1 MSFSSLIPDV
11 ISHILSFLTIRDHSR
26 FSLTCKAYYEAFGIT
41 RIIRKGEA
49 EVIEGVG
56 AAEGRYENLAN
67 RYTVFLGD
75 GSDDGVLRRI
85 VKLNVK
91 KYTGTTRHV
100 KHLVIYGF
108 YQYIHGDT
116 IQYVPRCLTGE
127 GLRYLV
133 KLTINNNNGKC
144 TISNVRFERLVALR
158 ADRCSI
164 IGCQFDELEFLE
176 IWDTQFLSEMPVTI
190 KTLRVRW
197 CQFSDDCVRG
207 SLVNL
212 VNINSAGHDFI
223 RYAPNVKEA
232 VVRETVLYNLP
243 ESLEYLNLVDVRV
256 QGEKFYLPNLRYLRI
271 ERLPFDYTNG
281 MYLLGHIIAPRLSE
295 LTARNTEISALD
307 CPPVLDV
314 CNTFNMRRNID
325 INSVVLFTDHAVD
338 PKKYPS
344 MRALYFH
351 VSPWDLGDFVYELD
365 MVYIDHVTAKTSK
378 NINTRVLITLEI
390 FKDADLSKMSRL
402 KLVITRACCA
412 AMVPA
417 SVKFIKY
424 EYEQHEGELKF
435 IKLFRELFPDSPS
448 ITHRV
453 V

>member
-1 MSFSSLIPDV
+1 MSFSNLIPDV

-26 FSLTCKAYYEAFGIT
+26 FSRTCKSYYDAFGIT
-41 RIIRKGEA
+41 RIRREGEA
-49 EVIEGVG
+49 EVIEGAG
-56 AAEGRYENLAN
+56 AAERGHENLAN

-75 GSDDGVLRRI
+75 GSDDRVLGRI
-85 VKLNVK
+85 VGLNVK

-108 YQYIHGDT
+108 YQYIRGDT

-164 IGCQFDELEFLE
+164 IGCRFDELESLE

-190 KTLRVRW
+190 KTLHVRW

-223 RYAPNVKEA
+223 RHAPNVKEA

-243 ESLEYLNLVDVRV
+243 ESLEYLKLVNVRV
-256 QGEKFYLPNLRYLRI
+256 QGEKIYLPNLRYLRI
-271 ERLPFDYTNG
+271 DRFPVDYIDG
-281 MYLLGHIIAPRLSE
+281 MFPHIIAPRLSE
-295 LTARNTEISALD
+295 LTARNIEISALD

-314 CNTFNMRRNID
+314 CNTFNMKRNID
-325 INSVVLFTDHAVD
+325 INSVVLFTDHAID
-338 PKKYPS
+338 PKKFPS

-351 VSPWDLGDFVYELD
+351 VPPGDLGDFVYELD
-365 MVYIDHVTAKTSK
+365 MVSIHYVTAKTSM
-378 NINTRVLITLEI
+378 NINTRVLVTSEI

-402 KLVITRACCA
+402 EMIIAPAEYAT
-412 AMVPA
+412 MVPA
-417 SVKFIKY
+417 SVEFIKY
-424 EYEQHEGELKF
+424 DYEQHGGELRF
-435 IKLFRELFPDSPS
+435 IKLFKELFPDPPLNNF
-448 ITHRV
+448 RV